1 MAQFGT
7 KRRTVRAP
15 FSAGIAVSGR
25 IAKMKYEFA
34 EVMRRVLFDRTELIT
49 WELCWVVFEIRGHTG
64 DARCSAQHSRLSVI
78 RAIVESAD

>member
-25 IAKMKYEFA
+25 IAKMKFEFA
-34 EVMRRVLFDRTELIT
+34 EVMRRVLLFDRTELIT
-49 WELCWVVFEIRGHTG
+49 WELCWVVFEIRGHTETP
-64 DARCSAQHSRLSVI
+64 DVAPSIAVCQSSARL
-78 RAIVESAD
+78 